1 MLKLLLTFS
10 LVFAFCAV
18 GSAQTNESNKKV
30 LFKAE
35 TEFSAEIEN
44 PLDAET
50 AKIGEDVNFRL
61 TEDFKGENDTIAK
74 DSELYGRIVNVQKA
88 SDDNGKTSLIS
99 VMFDFVKKGDE
110 FVSLTANIV
119 AVDKSS
125 DEIKFEPSPTYS
137 GGTILSMKGKNIKID
152 KGAVFRIKLA
162 KDITE
167 K

>member
-10 LVFAFCAV
+10 LIFAFCAV
-18 GSAQTNESNKKV
+18 GLAQTNGANKKI
-30 LFKAE
+30 LFKAD

-50 AKIGEDVNFRL
+50 AKVGEYVNFRL
-61 TEDFKGENDTIAK
+61 TEDFRGENDTIVK
-74 DSELYGRIVNVQKA
+74 NSELYGRIVNIQKA
-88 SDDNGKTSLIS
+88 SDDNDKTYLIC
-99 VMFDFVKKGDE
+99 VMFDFVKKDDE
-110 FVSLTANIV
+110 FVPLTATIV

-125 DEIKFEPSPTYS
+125 GEIKFEPSPTYD

-162 KDITE
+162 KNITE